1 MHDEDPGSC
10 AASPTGPASPSR
22 SARTSSGTPS
32 SPPPS
37 TQATYRSPRP
47 RGNRDRRSVSAVVVE
62 GQGTLTGSGSTR
74 QAYSDR
80 WPSSLRFRRS
90 KWASAGPWINDSWI
104 KLGTDRR
111 LLRWPGIE
119 LCTHPG
125 PSTSRLGAASSSR
138 SSARTASCNSISHLC
153 GWLVAGRA
161 RCCCHVRI
169 AVPTRSPAEA
179 QHEADYAAAATA
191 ALTRLNC
198 RI

>member
-22 SARTSSGTPS
+22 SARTSSRTPS
-32 SPPPS
+32 SPSPS
-37 TQATYRSPRP
+37 YRSPRP
-47 RGNRDRRSVSAVVVE
+47 RGNRDRRSASAVVVE
-62 GQGTLTGSGSTR
+62 GQGTLTGSASTR

-80 WPSSLRFRRS
+80 LPSSLRFRRS
-90 KWASAGPWINDSWI
+90 KLASAGPWINDSWI

-125 PSTSRLGAASSSR
+125 SVALQAGGGVQQPLLSADRLLQLDL
-138 SSARTASCNSISHLC
+138 HLC
-153 GWLVAGRA
+153 GWLVVGRA
-161 RCCCHVRI
+161 RRCSHVRI
-169 AVPTRSPAEA
+169 AVPGRSPAEA

>member
-90 KWASAGPWINDSWI
+90 KLASAGPWINDSWI

-125 PSTSRLGAASSSR
+125 SVDPQAGGGVQQPLL
-138 SSARTASCNSISHLC
+138 SADPLLQLDLHLC

-161 RCCCHVRI
+161 RRCCHVRI

>member
-10 AASPTGPASPSR
+10 AASPNGPASPSR

-138 SSARTASCNSISHLC
+138 SSARTASCNSISTSVPGSLQ
-153 GWLVAGRA
+153 AGPDVVPMSGSQA
-161 RCCCHVRI
+161 RDERQ
-169 AVPTRSPAEA
+169 PRLSTKL
-179 QHEADYAAAATA
+179 T
-191 ALTRLNC
+191 TRL
-198 RI
+198 RRPPP